1 MVTAG
6 VLYGNVN
13 DPGEDDWIDR
23 VLRELHITLPPVEI
37 GISKREP
44 VAILEVD
51 DETIETDVTRP
62 AGEQA
67 D

>member
-1 MVTAG
+1 MVSAG
-6 VLYGNVN
+6 ILNGNVD
-13 DPGEDDWIDR
+13 DPDEDDWIDR
-23 VLRELHITLPPVEI
+23 VLRELHITLPPVEA

-44 VAILEVD
+44 IAILEVD

>member
-1 MVTAG
+1 
-6 VLYGNVN
+6 
-13 DPGEDDWIDR
+13 
-23 VLRELHITLPPVEI
+23 LRELHITLPPVEI